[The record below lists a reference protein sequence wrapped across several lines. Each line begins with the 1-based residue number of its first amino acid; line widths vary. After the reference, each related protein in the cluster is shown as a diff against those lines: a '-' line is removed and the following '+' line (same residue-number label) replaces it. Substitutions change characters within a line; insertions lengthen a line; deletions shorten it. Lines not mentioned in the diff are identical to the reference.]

1 MDFKWLPGKV
11 GTPVI
16 VQPPPPTPEA
26 PPPPP
31 ITGVIVPPIVDIS
44 LRGVHSTWEAAL
56 AALVV
61 TVVFPLFGVHLPAG
75 AALALTGVLTGL
87 AAVGRSFLAH
97 KVVAKAAPA
106 VKH

>member
-16 VQPPPPTPEA
+16 VQPPPATPDT

-31 ITGVIVPPIVDIS
+31 ITGTVVPPLVDIS

-61 TVVFPLFGVHLPAG
+61 TVLLPLVGVHLPAG
-75 AALALTGVLTGL
+75 AALALTGALTGL

-97 KVVAKAAPA
+97 KVAAKP
-106 VKH
+106 